1 MEWPKELLEIFEDP
15 LLADVRPKAK
25 APTPNDRM
33 AQKLLEVNKWV
44 EENGKEPNFNGS
56 LKEKLLAATLKGLRV
71 KSSDSLRQFDVYHL
85 L

>member
-25 APTPNDRM
+25 APSPNDRM

-44 EENGKEPNFNGS
+44 EENGKEPNFNGC
-56 LKEKLLAATLKGLRV
+56 LKEKLLAATLKGLRA